1 MKDIKLKSVYIDQA
15 NYKELL
21 ESTLWKSCSMD
32 VAALILVKLQAS
44 ACGYTKRGSHHGFQG
59 KTAQFLL
66 RFEKKNKKMF
76 GRVTG
81 SLKMMA

>member
-1 MKDIKLKSVYIDQA
+1 MKDITLKSVYIDQA
-15 NYKELL
+15 NHNELL
-21 ESTLWKSCSMD
+21 ESTLRKSCSQNFYGCSS
-32 VAALILVKLQAS
+32 VHIGKAL
-44 ACGYTKRGSHHGFQG
+44 RGSHHGFQG

-66 RFEKKNKKMF
+66 WLEKKMF